1 MAAVFGVVVID
12 GALVLVHEHDVFRG
26 SLLGERA
33 HPPQNFVPELRVT
46 ALGDEER
53 EHAYAVGLQ
62 SVGGVNGGAETRNLR
77 VEVALDGRLADWRR
91 DRRHAD
97 VRRPK
102 ETSRLIEPF
111 GSKVNHVVA
120 PRRAQLQAGDAVL
133 LEDGDLFLQSGSN
146 LVAERA
152 DWPAISHVDP
162 CRPCACGIHV
172 EPGATPGPAAG
183 PGLFPRSLT

>member
-26 SLLGERA
+26 SVLGDRA
-33 HPPQNFVPELRVT
+33 HPPKNFVPELRVT

-77 VEVALDGRLADWRR
+77 VEVALDVRLADWRR

-97 VRRPK
+97 VRSPK
-102 ETSRLIEPF
+102 EIGRSIEPF

-120 PRRAQLQAGDAVL
+120 PRRAQLEGGDAVF

-152 DWPAISHVDP
+152 DRPAISHVYP
-162 CRPCACGIHV
+162 SRPCPCAIHPAPPPTP
-172 EPGATPGPAAG
+172 EPPPGP
-183 PGLFPRSLT
+183 PPFP